1 MEDVVRTIRCKN
13 INVPGTLG
21 KVITAIGKVGVGV
34 GNITTLHMGSHYTIR
49 DIEVYAENEEQLN
62 RVVSEVS
69 KLKET
74 SILQIRDDVMEAHK
88 YGKIKMVNNMPITS
102 IDVLRRVYTPG
113 VAQVC
118 KLLEKEPGWKDY
130 FTSIPYFIAIVTDG
144 TAILGLGDIG
154 PVAGMPVME
163 GKAALLQQLVGIS
176 GIPVLLDTKDPD
188 QIVET
193 VKHIAPTFSGIHL
206 EDISSPRCFY
216 IEDRLVNELNM
227 PVMHDDQKGTAV
239 VVLGALINAC
249 KIAKVNLKEAKIGM
263 IGLGAAGFSI
273 GKFIYQYTG
282 TPVMGAARTEAS
294 IKRHVDAGGI
304 PSTLDEIMQ
313 KADIVIATT
322 GVKGLIDPSK
332 VRKGQIIFALTNPYP
347 EITPE
352 AARAAGAIIA
362 ADGRSVNN
370 LLGYP
375 GIWRGAL
382 DAKASKINYEMLKAA
397 SLAIAASADEGMFV
411 PSAVEPKVHLAV
423 THAVAM
429 AAMESGV
436 AQRKL
441 DDDYFA
447 NTGCKEPLWA

>member
-1 MEDVVRTIRCKN
+1 MEEIVRTIRCQD

-21 KVITAIGKVGVGV
+21 KVTTAIGKVGVGI
-34 GNITTLHMGSHYTIR
+34 GNITTLHMGSHFVIR
-49 DIEVYAENEEQLN
+49 DIEVYAENEEKLSQ
-62 RVVSEVS
+62 VVRELS

-74 SILQIRDDVMEAHK
+74 SVLQVRDDVMETHK
-88 YGKIKMVNNMPITS
+88 YGKIKMVNTLPITS
-102 IDVLRRVYTPG
+102 VDVLRRVYTPG

-118 KLLEKEPGWKDY
+118 KLLEKEPWWKDY
-130 FTSIPYFIAIVTDG
+130 FTAIPYFIAIVTDG

-154 PVAGMPVME
+154 PIAGMPVME

-176 GIPVLLDTKDPD
+176 GIPILLDTKDSD
-188 QIVET
+188 QIIET

-216 IEDRLVNELNM
+216 IEERLADELSI

-249 KIAKVNLKEAKIGM
+249 KMAKISLQEAKIGM

-282 TPVMGAARTEAS
+282 NPVLGTARTESS
-294 IKRHVDAGGI
+294 IQRHVQAGGVA
-304 PSTLDEIMQ
+304 STMDEIMQ

-322 GVKGLIDPSK
+322 GVKGLIEPSM

-352 AARAAGAIIA
+352 AARAAGAAIA

-375 GIWRGAL
+375 GIWRGTI
-382 DAKASKINYEMLKAA
+382 DARATKINYEMLKAA
-397 SLAIAASADEGMFV
+397 SLAIAASTDEGMFV
-411 PSAVEPKVHLAV
+411 PIAVEPKVHLAV
-423 THAVAM
+423 THAVAK

-436 AQRKL
+436 AQRML

-447 NTGCKEPLWA
+447 STNCKEPLWM